1 MAKRWSNDVRVHFG
15 GYDIGTALTSV
26 SVSQAVVA
34 LDPTALGDAAERQ
47 LAGIRQDMVEW
58 AGIFDD
64 SLSSDAAGAAMLGSG
79 TNNVFQAHF
88 GTATG
93 SLAYAGTVL
102 MVSHKAVASKSELVM
117 AEGEFKADGKLYR
130 GNTLLTKTTFTG
142 SGSSEPADF
151 GAISTGTSALFIQIF
166 SFAGAGSG
174 SLFLQGATTATGVYT
189 SIATLLGGTATKSY
203 IALGTGTLNRWTRII
218 KTATGTLEVAA
229 VVVRDYT
236 A

>member
-1 MAKRWSNDVRVHFG
+1 MAKLYSNAVRVHFG
-15 GYDIGTALTSV
+15 GYDIGSALTSV
-26 SVSQAVVA
+26 AVAQAVVP

-47 LAGIRQDMVEW
+47 LAGIRQDTVEW

-79 TNNVFQAHF
+79 TNNVLQVHI
-88 GTATG
+88 GTGTG

-102 MVSHKAVASKSELVM
+102 MVSHKVAASKSELVM

-151 GAISTGTSALFIQIF
+151 GTISTGTSALFVQIF
-166 SFAGAGSG
+166 SFSGAGSG

-189 SIATLLGGTATKSY
+189 SIATILAATATKSY
-203 IALGTGTLNRWTRII
+203 IALGTGTLNQWTRII
-218 KTATGTLEVAA
+218 KTATGTLEMAA
-229 VVVRDYT
+229 VVVRNYS
-236 A
+236 